1 LINFWTHVLQ
11 DLISFLDK
19 LVQVTS
25 ARGMRFLSITIA
37 NARFLL
43 LGSPERFKK
52 GPEAFILRGRDTEVK
67 FSNWR
72 RGAHIYRR
80 GLDFRIKQLE
90 DAYCL
95 ESVAFTEPR
104 GLVIDCGANYGD
116 FSRAVLRKLPD
127 ARLALV
133 EPVPWDASNLR
144 SSFPDASVFELAASD
159 SDGEAQFFLSE
170 SSGDSSLFRP
180 KTRHHEIK
188 VAQKRLD
195 QAISLQDV
203 FLIKVEA
210 EGGEPEVL
218 IGSLRLLSRTK
229 YVVVDGGPE
238 RGLEGSS
245 TIDSCTKILLDNG
258 FSEIARSATRPQTV
272 LFKRQRNEVKA

>member
-1 LINFWTHVLQ
+1 
-11 DLISFLDK
+11 
-19 LVQVTS
+19 
-25 ARGMRFLSITIA
+25 
-37 NARFLL
+37 
-43 LGSPERFKK
+43 
-52 GPEAFILRGRDTEVK
+52 
-67 FSNWR
+67 
-72 RGAHIYRR
+72 
-80 GLDFRIKQLE
+80 
-90 DAYCL
+90 
-95 ESVAFTEPR
+95 
-104 GLVIDCGANYGD
+104 
-116 FSRAVLRKLPD
+116 
-127 ARLALV
+127 
-133 EPVPWDASNLR
+133 
-144 SSFPDASVFELAASD
+144 
-159 SDGEAQFFLSE
+159 
-170 SSGDSSLFRP
+170 LFRP